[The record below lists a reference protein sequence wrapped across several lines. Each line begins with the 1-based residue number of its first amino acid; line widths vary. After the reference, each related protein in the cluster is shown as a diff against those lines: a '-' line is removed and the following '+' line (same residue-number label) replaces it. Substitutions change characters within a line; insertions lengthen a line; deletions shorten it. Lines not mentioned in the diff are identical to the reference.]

1 MKSTTL
7 VFICEHIESESHL
20 LIHALNAN
28 KWKILLG
35 NPIPGSVR
43 RLPKGRR
50 HSILQNGIHI
60 QNKGN
65 QSGTNCGSEIEQ
77 VRLTFAKVDHGQG
90 G

>member
-1 MKSTTL
+1 M
-7 VFICEHIESESHL
+7 
-20 LIHALNAN
+20 HALNAN

-35 NPIPGSVR
+35 NPMPGSVR
-43 RLPKGRR
+43 RLPLGEATF
-50 HSILQNGIHI
+50 NFTDGIHI
-60 QNKGN
+60 QDKGN